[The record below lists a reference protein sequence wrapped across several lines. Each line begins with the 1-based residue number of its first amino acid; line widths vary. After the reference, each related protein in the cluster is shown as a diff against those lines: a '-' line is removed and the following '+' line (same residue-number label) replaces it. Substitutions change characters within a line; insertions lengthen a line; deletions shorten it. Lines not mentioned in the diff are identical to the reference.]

1 MRVQSHLSLRSIYTA
16 LLFAAVF
23 CQCLPAAAAIEPDIN
38 ATWHGFWRDHDN
50 LFEADMKL
58 SSDATNKVTGSIRLT
73 LKKAL
78 SSELQNEIN
87 LSGTE
92 VVRGEFSPSEG
103 IVRLEGISKN
113 DPNEVLSLDKFR
125 LILSDDGKTLG
136 GITWNRGT
144 WTGQILLFRPFRGAW
159 NIN

>member
-1 MRVQSHLSLRSIYTA
+1 MRVQSPLSLRAIYAA

-23 CQCLPAAAAIEPDIN
+23 SQFLSAAAANESDIN

-50 LFEADMKL
+50 LFEADLKL
-58 SSDATNKVTGSIRLT
+58 SSDANNKVKGSIHWIFR
-73 LKKAL
+73 KAM
-78 SSELQNEIN
+78 SPELQNEIN
-87 LSGTE
+87 LSATE
-92 VVRGEFSPSEG
+92 IVSGFLSPNEG
-103 IVRLEGISKN
+103 VIRLEGISKS
-113 DPNEVLSLDKFR
+113 DPNEILSLDKFR